1 MRWSSTRART
11 RSPTPA
17 CSKPPAP
24 AAWWSTARSAAAARC
39 GPTAAGSLVV
49 TDGPHTAQ
57 MALIGQYSAADFQ
70 LVAAA
75 DGSTQLAST
84 AADNGTVLGGAGADV
99 LTGTAGNDIIIGG
112 AGSDVLTGGAGS
124 DTFLYR
130 SSDAGAVDTITDFDV
145 GAGGDVLN
153 IGALLSGYTANDAS
167 QFISLRESDG
177 NTIVSIDS
185 DGAGTAHGFQDL

>member
-1 MRWSSTRART
+1 M
-11 RSPTPA
+11 
-17 CSKPPAP
+17 
-24 AAWWSTARSAAAARC
+24 
-39 GPTAAGSLVV
+39 
-49 TDGPHTAQ
+49 TDGTHTAQ
-57 MALIGQYSAADFQ
+57 MTLIGQYSAADFQ

-84 AADNGTVLGGAGADV
+84 AVDNGTVLGSAGADV
-99 LTGTAGNDIIIGG
+99 LTGTAGNDIIVGG

-145 GAGGDVLN
+145 GSGGDVLN

-185 DGAGTAHGFQDL
+185 DGAGTAHGFQDLLALSGVTGLDLQTLLPHIDPNPLP